1 MDKNKIKEYLN
12 SLKEISSDKKSIISS
27 INSNEFRDNNKI
39 ETCLIQ
45 EDIKGPDTDRV
56 IGYGFYDR
64 VTPESF

>member
-27 INSNEFRDNNKI
+27 INSNEYKTNNKI

-56 IGYGFYDR
+56 IGYSHLF
-64 VTPESF
+64 